1 MIFIGISIYDM
12 GLRSIRISK
21 DMALLILG
29 RMVLGPLVMCGFLYF
44 FPVPALMGKVFIIQA
59 SLPVMAQAAILSA
72 HYHTDPEFGAQ
83 AVCLSTLLSMITI
96 PLYMVIF

>member
-1 MIFIGISIYDM
+1 
-12 GLRSIRISK
+12 
-21 DMALLILG
+21 
-29 RMVLGPLVMCGFLYF
+29 
-44 FPVPALMGKVFIIQA
+44 MGKVFIIQA

-83 AVCLSTLLSMITI
+83 AVCLSTLLSMLTS